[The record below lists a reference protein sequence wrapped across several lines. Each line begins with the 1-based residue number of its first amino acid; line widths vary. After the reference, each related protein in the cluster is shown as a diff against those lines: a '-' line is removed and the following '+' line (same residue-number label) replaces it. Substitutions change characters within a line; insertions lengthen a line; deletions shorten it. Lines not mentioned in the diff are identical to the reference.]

1 MELRIIALYHITG
14 SFSRNSYLYYN
25 LFTKQLYTARAIS
38 THSTAGLLQQINFLI
53 IYGTPKLI
61 LKNTANS
68 IIIIR
73 NMPTLKQPPAYLRG
87 SVRSIII
94 WQTIALLIMQL
105 RCFYQT
111 RSGGGFIS
119 DLITIKTKSISLLAI
134 LRIQLITAYKALW
147 RSSGWRSTRISI
159 VLLQLLHH
167 LPQLALYKV
176 RLLVA

>member
-1 MELRIIALYHITG
+1 MIALHRITG
-14 SFSRNSYLYYN
+14 SSSRSSHPYYN
-25 LFTKQLYTARAIS
+25 LSTKQLCAARAIS
-38 THSTAGLLQQINFLI
+38 TRSTAGLLQWIGFLI
-53 IYGTPKLI
+53 AHGTPKLI

-68 IIIIR
+68 TAIMR
-73 NMPTLKQPPAYLRG
+73 NMPTLKQPPAHLRG

-111 RSGGGFIS
+111 KSNNGFIN
-119 DLITIKTKSISLLAI
+119 DLITMKTKSIGLLAI
-134 LRIQLITAYKALW
+134 LRIQLIAAYKALW
-147 RSSGWRSTRISI
+147 RSSSWRSIRINT